1 MHRRVKGCGWKGRP
15 RKRLRDELTFIGKL
29 GSLNSKAIFFFTS
42 LYHMEIITWNSPI
55 PKTLTQPSKNRPL
68 CRPSHYLYLGSNV
81 GLFLTGLDYEFP
93 DESLLRMEEMRS
105 FKRQRNHHELR

>member
-1 MHRRVKGCGWKGRP
+1 
-15 RKRLRDELTFIGKL
+15 
-29 GSLNSKAIFFFTS
+29 
-42 LYHMEIITWNSPI
+42 MEIITWNSPI

-81 GLFLTGLDYEFP
+81 GLFLTGLDYEVP